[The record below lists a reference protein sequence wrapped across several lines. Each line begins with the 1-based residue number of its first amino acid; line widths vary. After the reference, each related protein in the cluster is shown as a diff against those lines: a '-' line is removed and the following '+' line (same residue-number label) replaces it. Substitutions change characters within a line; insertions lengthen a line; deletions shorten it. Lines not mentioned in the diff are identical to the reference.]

1 MCRLLATMEILI
13 FPIAQQQNIE
23 ANSFCVLG
31 MLKTFFSLSVA
42 FKIIKP
48 ISVAPAAIS
57 KDPIL
62 TRNLPAP

>member
-13 FPIAQQQNIE
+13 FPIAQQNIV
-23 ANSFCVLG
+23 ANSFCMLG
-31 MLKTFFSLSVA
+31 MLKIFFSLSVA

-48 ISVAPAAIS
+48 ISVAPAAVS

>member
-13 FPIAQQQNIE
+13 FPIAQKQNIE

-31 MLKTFFSLSVA
+31 MLKAFFSLSVA

-48 ISVAPAAIS
+48 TSVAPAVVS
-57 KDPIL
+57 F
-62 TRNLPAP
+62 